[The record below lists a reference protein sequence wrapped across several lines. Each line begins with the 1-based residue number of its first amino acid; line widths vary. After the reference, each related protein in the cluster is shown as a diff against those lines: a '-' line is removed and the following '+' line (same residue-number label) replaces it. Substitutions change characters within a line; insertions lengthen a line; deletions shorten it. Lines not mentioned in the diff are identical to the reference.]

1 MQVFTGIG
9 LFVLWAAKTVRSAVI
24 DLGVVVE
31 VPFDFVVGTH
41 TFQPGT
47 YRFEAL
53 RSPTPGVCVLAVRG
67 EDGRVHKL
75 AVSNLLEAG
84 KGGMRSKLVLHR
96 RGRRHFLSEVWLEGR
111 RLGLQLYR
119 SLYDSD
125 EEIEEPET
133 ELVLLS
139 KPDSRG
145 RNVYVVQDLS
155 CGA

>member
-1 MQVFTGIG
+1 MQAFTGIG

-31 VPFDFVVGTH
+31 VPFQFVVGTH
-41 TFQPGT
+41 TFPSGT

-75 AVSNLLEAG
+75 AVSNLLEG
-84 KGGMRSKLVLHR
+84 PKGNTRSKLVLHR
-96 RGRRHFLSEVWLEGR
+96 RGEQHFLSEVWLEGR

-125 EEIEEPET
+125 VSEDEPET

-139 KPDSRG
+139 KPDSHG

>member
-1 MQVFTGIG
+1 MQVFTGVG

-24 DLGVVVE
+24 DLGVLVD
-31 VPFDFVVGTH
+31 VPFDFVVGTQG
-41 TFQPGT
+41 FPPGT

-67 EDGRVHKL
+67 SEGRVHKL
-75 AVSNLLEAG
+75 AVSNLLDAV
-84 KGGMRSKLVLHR
+84 KGNMRSKLVFHQ
-96 RGRRHFLSEVWLEGR
+96 RGQQHFLSEVWLEGR

-125 EEIEEPET
+125 IDENGPET

-145 RNVYVVQDLS
+145 RSVYVVQDLS

>member
-41 TFQPGT
+41 SFPPGT
-47 YRFEAL
+47 YKFEAL
-53 RSPTPGVCVLAVRG
+53 RSPTPGVCVLAVRSA
-67 EDGRVHKL
+67 DGRVHKL
-75 AVSNLLEAG
+75 AVSNLMESA
-84 KGGMRSKLVLHR
+84 KGNTRSKLVFHG
-96 RGRRHFLSEVWLEGR
+96 RGGQHFLSEVWLEGR

-125 EEIEEPET
+125 IAEDEPET

-145 RNVYVVQDLS
+145 RSVYVVQDLS